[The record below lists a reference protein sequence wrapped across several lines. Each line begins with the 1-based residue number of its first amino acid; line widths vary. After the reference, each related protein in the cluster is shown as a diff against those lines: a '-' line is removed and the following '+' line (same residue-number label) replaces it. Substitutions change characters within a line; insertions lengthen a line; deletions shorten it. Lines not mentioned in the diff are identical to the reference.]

1 MDATTSQ
8 TVGPFFRIGLQG
20 LYTGSTLTN
29 GATIAIRGRVLD
41 GRGQA
46 VPDALL
52 EFWQADAS
60 GAYAHPESPERP
72 DPSFKGFCRIPTD
85 PDGAFRFTTVK
96 PGRVPG
102 PGGVKQ
108 APHIV
113 VLVFMRGLLKHL
125 MSRIYFP
132 DETAANESDPVLRLV
147 PAGRRGTLLAR
158 GAGEAL
164 EWNVVLQGEGET
176 VFFDY

>member
-20 LYTGSTLTN
+20 LYSGSTVTR
-29 GATIAIRGRVLD
+29 GPAIAIGGRVLD
-41 GRGQA
+41 GRGQP

-52 EFWQADAS
+52 ELWQADAS
-60 GAYAHPESPERP
+60 GAYAHPESPQRP
-72 DPSFKGFCRIPTD
+72 DPSFHGFCRIPTD

-96 PGRVPG
+96 PGRVRG
-102 PGGVKQ
+102 PGGAQQ

-113 VLVFMRGLLKHL
+113 VLIFMRGLLKHL

-132 DETAANESDPVLRLV
+132 DETAANESDPVLKLV
-147 PAGRRGTLLAR
+147 PAERRGTLLAR
-158 GAGEAL
+158 PAGDAL
-164 EWNVVLQGEGET
+164 EWNVVLQGDGET